1 MPRVDCLQSVRDYKV
16 DGTRIDRAHWAA
28 LRRYAD
34 EGGTSFAGV
43 SHFDSIK
50 LFSS

>member
-1 MPRVDCLQSVRDYKV
+1 VFVTTTS
-16 DGTRIDRAHWAA
+16 TARIDRAHWAA